1 MGRSKKNWDHL
12 VDFRGNYKDV
22 NAGNIGVAQIIAG
35 FGIKV
40 DPSDGVGTVEVEID
54 RGIVMSK
61 GDNVGD
67 LNNNVGYIK
76 GVEYLN
82 DIGNVTSVPSSG
94 DVLTYDGSINKWVA
108 GSAPVPDAF
117 KFKGLIDVED
127 EFPFAD
133 PKAGDFHIQRNAGVD
148 RVANNAWV
156 GAAGDIANVGDV
168 IMYNTFDKWEI
179 VANGFDFAFLPDDI
193 KVVDMGVDGDKGEKG
208 GRLEYE
214 STSTTFYN
222 WRADFSHLPDLDDE
236 THQTNTLDDRYVNA
250 NGDTM
255 TGDLT
260 LTGANIKFTTPGQ
273 IDTDG
278 QYLNLRNQGT
288 NSIELF
294 DTTTNF
300 VNRDVRFLAK
310 GRQVGL
316 ELLSAPAAADM
327 ELLFHGLI
335 DDDKSL
341 ITREYYD
348 LTLEAELL
356 KYLPLTGGVMSGPIT
371 FSQSLGTITF
381 NDTGHIKFGNQML
394 LGDNILVSKYT
405 STFFSDVQFMDSD
418 GDNFLEVRGS
428 GNKGE
433 VNYTGPVEDAKHIAT
448 KEYVDAAD
456 DVVKGLL
463 ANLDNSIQSDLD
475 NYFTKGESDA
485 RFLQD
490 IEVNSTATGA
500 PGTDAEVT
508 VFDFNK
514 FDFVIPQGEKGEV
527 GPPGQNGSNGSN
539 GQSCT
544 VDAGTATVVGS
555 NSPPEVTN
563 VGTTKDA
570 IFNFKIP
577 QGQKGNVGQTGATG
591 ATGQKGATGSK
602 GNTGAKGQKGASGS
616 GGGSGYVINGSS
628 SSYKI
633 TISYSNGSFFLST
646 SSP

>member
-12 VDFRGNYKDV
+12 VDFEGNYKDV

-40 DPSDGVGTVEVEID
+40 DPSNGVGTVEVEID
-54 RGIVMSK
+54 RGVVMSK
-61 GDNVGD
+61 GDNVSD
-67 LNNNVGYIK
+67 LTNDAGYITQ
-76 GVEYLN
+76 VDYLN

-94 DVLTYDGSINKWVA
+94 DVLTYDGASRKWVA
-108 GSAPVPDAF
+108 RGAPVPDAF
-117 KFKGLIDVED
+117 RFKGLVDVET

-133 PKAGDFHIQRNAGVD
+133 PKAGDFHIQRNAGQD
-148 RVANNAWV
+148 RVANTAWV

-193 KVVDMGVDGDKGEKG
+193 QVVDMGVDGDKGEKG

-214 STSTTFYN
+214 SHTTTFYN
-222 WRADFSHLPDLDDE
+222 WRADFSHLPDLDDA
-236 THQTNTLDDRYVNA
+236 THQADTLDDRYVNA

-255 TGDLT
+255 TGHLT
-260 LTGANIKFTTPGQ
+260 MDGGNIHFTKPGQ

-278 QYLNLRNQGT
+278 QTLILRNQGT

-300 VNRDVRFLAK
+300 VNRDIRFLAL

-341 ITREYYD
+341 ITREYYEQ
-348 LTLEAELL
+348 TLEAELE
-356 KYLPLTGGVMSGPIT
+356 KYLLLTGGTMSGPIT
-371 FSQSLGTITF
+371 FSQSLGSITF
-381 NDTGHIKFGNQML
+381 NDTGHLKFGNQML
-394 LGDNILVSKYT
+394 IGDNILVGKYT
-405 STFFSDVQFMDSD
+405 STFFSDVQFMDGD
-418 GDNFLEVRGS
+418 GDNFLEVRGQ
-428 GNKGE
+428 GATGE

-456 DVVKGLL
+456 DVVKGHINALE
-463 ANLDNSIQSDLD
+463 NSLQSDLT

-514 FDFVIPQGEKGEV
+514 FDFVIPQGQKGEV

-544 VDAGTATVVGS
+544 VTAGTATKVGS

-563 VGTTKDA
+563 SGTTKDA
-570 IFNFKIP
+570 IFDFKIP
-577 QGQKGNVGQTGATG
+577 QGQKGDIGQTGGTG
-591 ATGQKGATGSK
+591 RKGEPGA
-602 GNTGAKGQKGASGS
+602 NGAKGNKGNKGDPGS

-628 SSYKI
+628 STYKI